1 MQKDHWLVWLQEENW
16 QSNSKLYFQGQIYRL
31 ESQIKIYSKF
41 VRLKSFNL
49 KKKKKK
55 KKKIIKRN
63 TDSTNPQKEKEKKKP
78 QKKQRWK
85 VHVL

>member
-49 KKKKKK
+49 KKK
-55 KKKIIKRN
+55 
-63 TDSTNPQKEKEKKKP
+63 
-78 QKKQRWK
+78 
-85 VHVL
+85 

>member
-49 KKKKKK
+49 KKKKK
-55 KKKIIKRN
+55 IIKRN
-63 TDSTNPQKEKEKKKP
+63 TDSTNPQKEKEKKAPEKT
-78 QKKQRWK
+78 KMKSACIII
-85 VHVL
+85 